1 MRASLATP
9 MSAPSPAVQVPLMDA
24 PAGASLHVIRPGSID
39 YACALAWQR
48 EAAAAVR
55 TGERPETLF
64 LLTHPPV
71 ITMGRRATGEHVL
84 FTKDEL
90 AARGVE
96 LVKTDR
102 GGDVTFHGPGQIV
115 GYPIL
120 DLRRR
125 GLGAHTYLRFLERTL
140 IAVLNSYGIEA
151 FTDPACTGVWTPQGK
166 IVAMGIRVSG
176 GVSLHGFALNVRTDL
191 RYFGMI
197 VPCGIQGRA
206 VATMEQCL
214 GRPFSDA
221 DTNDVMD
228 RLEAAF
234 RAAPSCQTQTP
245 QPVPETHQ

>member
-1 MRASLATP
+1 
-9 MSAPSPAVQVPLMDA
+9 MSASPAVDPLEPA
-24 PAGASLHVIRPGSID
+24 PPGARLHVVRPGEVG
-39 YACALAWQR
+39 YARALAWQR

-55 TGERPETLF
+55 SGERPETLF

-84 FTKDEL
+84 FSKDDL

-96 LVKTDR
+96 LVETDR

-125 GLGAHTYLRFLERTL
+125 GLGAHTYLRFLERT
-140 IAVLNSYGIEA
+140 IIGVLATYGIEG
-151 FTDPACTGVWTPQGK
+151 FTDPEYTGVWTKQGK
-166 IVAMGIRVSG
+166 ITAMGIRVSG

-214 GRPFSDA
+214 DRELGA
-221 DTNDVMD
+221 AETLEVMD

-234 RAAPSCQTQTP
+234 RASCP
-245 QPVPETHQ
+245 GPVAEVRT